1 MVGCK
6 TTVSSA
12 LLVASLG
19 FGSVAD
25 AASLFNQSLTGEQM
39 AANAN
44 VSFPTVQPT
53 ANGSSLDFGTGTGGQ
68 PLVVWNLLPAAPR
81 GGLIFTIDVD
91 YTPLTSDN
99 DPHFGILAGGRYHFL
114 NRIDNS
120 GGQLNAYSS
129 TITGN
134 VQSGV
139 SNLAGVPASGLG
151 PVEPF
156 RFSFTVEDEG
166 AGAVVTS
173 ASEGS
178 ASFTTSIAFPGP
190 IIDTDDALAF
200 VMTRASGNSVTF
212 SGNER
217 YRLNSVGVRIDPLA
231 APSVVPLPA
240 ALPLL
245 LGGLGMLAAV
255 RRRRQA

>member
-1 MVGCK
+1 VFDSK
-6 TTVSSA
+6 TTFTAA
-12 LLVASLG
+12 LLAASLS
-19 FGSVAD
+19 FGSFAE
-25 AASLFNQSLTGEQM
+25 AASLFDQSLTGAQM
-39 AANAN
+39 TGNLN
-44 VSFPTVQPT
+44 VSFPTVQPI

-91 YTPLTSDN
+91 YTPLTTDN

-129 TITGN
+129 NITGI

-139 SNLAGVPASGLG
+139 SSLAGVPASGLG
-151 PVEPF
+151 VVEPF

-178 ASFTTSIAFPGP
+178 ASFITSIAFPGP

-200 VMTRASGNSVTF
+200 VMTRASGTGSF
-212 SGNER
+212 STSER

-245 LGGLGMLAAV
+245 VGGLGMLAAV
-255 RRRRQA
+255 RRRRRS